1 VAERW
6 FLVTRAKGPAWDA
19 ARPRREQAGWDEHA
33 RFMDDLTAAGVV
45 VLGGPVGPGDGE
57 DALLVLE
64 VADEAAVHASL
75 AGDPWDGTL
84 LTTSRVEPWT
94 VLLRRPG
101 PPPG

>member
-94 VLLRRPG
+94 VFLRRRQ
-101 PPPG
+101 PPG